1 MSRKGNCLDN
11 APMESFFGSLKTE
24 LVHRTRF
31 STRREARAALFEY
44 IEIFYNQRQ
53 APLEHR
59 LPDADSGQ
67 EGHDHRSGRIGEER
81 PGPDFGVNVSSP
93 VYVHEH
99 LISLQTSAFP

>member
-1 MSRKGNCLDN
+1 MN
-11 APMESFFGSLKTE
+11 
-24 LVHRTRF
+24 LVNLTGP
-31 STRREARAALFEY
+31 RAALFVY

-59 LPDADSGQ
+59 LPDVVTGQ

-93 VYVHEH
+93 VYVHKH